1 MSQDMSSTGGWRS
14 LASSTIK
21 SYVSRSAG
29 GARGG
34 EEGRQGWR
42 QWAGDKLRGRAGG
55 AQALPPTEVL
65 HLFPSW
71 AARRYAP
78 HQNQSH
84 GADPKPDPQPFTVEV
99 TVSGYAITH
108 KGAENASRSQRA
120 FMRLAK
126 SAFFSQEWVGAV
138 LIELGQALLL
148 SQN

>member
-1 MSQDMSSTGGWRS
+1 MSQDMSSPGGWRS

-29 GARGG
+29 GAQGAG
-34 EEGRQGWR
+34 ENRQGWR
-42 QWAGDKLRGRAGG
+42 QWAGDKLRGRTGG
-55 AQALPPTEVL
+55 AQAPPPTEVL

-78 HQNQSH
+78 HQDNNQ
-84 GADPKPDPQPFTVEV
+84 GVDPKSSPQPFTVEV
-99 TVSGYAITH
+99 SVSGYAITH

-126 SAFFSQEWVGAV
+126 SAFFS
-138 LIELGQALLL
+138 
-148 SQN
+148 